1 MAQKS
6 NLTIEV
12 LSIIGGILTAIFFL
26 GFLALASI
34 LRSEISCLITGSILI
49 ITTLIINRRLT
60 KPFLDAMNIT
70 CYIAG
75 CILAGFGMSS
85 NIDVL
90 FIVLIG
96 ISIVTML
103 LSKGFILTFL
113 SVVSFYTALFG
124 EITNLLSPPNPL
136 NVAIVPIMAVFL
148 FVNLLETKILSHT
161 NGDLSKYK
169 PIHSGLFVS
178 CVLALG
184 GLSINYLTQSSN
196 DWIISVFML
205 AGILITV
212 YKIMQVMQVKSLIHQ
227 VCIYLLCI
235 LICLP
240 SLHAPYLSGSILLIL
255 ICFHYG
261 YKAECA
267 AALLLFIYAISKYY
281 YDLEKRQDM
290 KKYSSIL
297 IIANLVL
304 LLVYFNWSVYQKE
317 QTLKEG
323 QLVLLQLAPV
333 DPRSLMQ
340 GDYMRLSYKEA
351 NSELTDG
358 QEAKRGYVVLKL
370 DHNHVGK
377 IMRLQESPEPVNEN
391 EIVLKYK
398 TINGRLFLGAESFF
412 FEEGQDS
419 VYNDAAYGGLRV
431 DSKGES
437 LLVGLYDEDFRQ
449 IKPYRSK

>member
-1 MAQKS
+1 
-6 NLTIEV
+6 
-12 LSIIGGILTAIFFL
+12 
-26 GFLALASI
+26 
-34 LRSEISCLITGSILI
+34 
-49 ITTLIINRRLT
+49 
-60 KPFLDAMNIT
+60 
-70 CYIAG
+70 
-75 CILAGFGMSS
+75 
-85 NIDVL
+85 
-90 FIVLIG
+90 
-96 ISIVTML
+96 
-103 LSKGFILTFL
+103 
-113 SVVSFYTALFG
+113 
-124 EITNLLSPPNPL
+124 
-136 NVAIVPIMAVFL
+136 
-148 FVNLLETKILSHT
+148 
-161 NGDLSKYK
+161 
-169 PIHSGLFVS
+169 
-178 CVLALG
+178 
-184 GLSINYLTQSSN
+184 
-196 DWIISVFML
+196 
-205 AGILITV
+205 
-212 YKIMQVMQVKSLIHQ
+212 
-227 VCIYLLCI
+227 
-235 LICLP
+235 
-240 SLHAPYLSGSILLIL
+240 
-255 ICFHYG
+255 
-261 YKAECA
+261 
-267 AALLLFIYAISKYY
+267 
-281 YDLEKRQDM
+281 M

-304 LLVYFNWSVYQKE
+304 LLAYFNWSVYQKE

-333 DPRSLMQ
+333 DPRSLMH

>member
-1 MAQKS
+1 
-6 NLTIEV
+6 
-12 LSIIGGILTAIFFL
+12 
-26 GFLALASI
+26 
-34 LRSEISCLITGSILI
+34 
-49 ITTLIINRRLT
+49 
-60 KPFLDAMNIT
+60 
-70 CYIAG
+70 
-75 CILAGFGMSS
+75 
-85 NIDVL
+85 
-90 FIVLIG
+90 
-96 ISIVTML
+96 
-103 LSKGFILTFL
+103 
-113 SVVSFYTALFG
+113 
-124 EITNLLSPPNPL
+124 
-136 NVAIVPIMAVFL
+136 
-148 FVNLLETKILSHT
+148 
-161 NGDLSKYK
+161 
-169 PIHSGLFVS
+169 
-178 CVLALG
+178 
-184 GLSINYLTQSSN
+184 
-196 DWIISVFML
+196 
-205 AGILITV
+205 
-212 YKIMQVMQVKSLIHQ
+212 
-227 VCIYLLCI
+227 
-235 LICLP
+235 
-240 SLHAPYLSGSILLIL
+240 
-255 ICFHYG
+255 
-261 YKAECA
+261 
-267 AALLLFIYAISKYY
+267 
-281 YDLEKRQDM
+281 M

-370 DHNHVGK
+370 DHNHV
-377 IMRLQESPEPVNEN
+377 EN
-391 EIVLKYK
+391 VLKYK

>member
-1 MAQKS
+1 
-6 NLTIEV
+6 
-12 LSIIGGILTAIFFL
+12 
-26 GFLALASI
+26 
-34 LRSEISCLITGSILI
+34 
-49 ITTLIINRRLT
+49 
-60 KPFLDAMNIT
+60 
-70 CYIAG
+70 
-75 CILAGFGMSS
+75 
-85 NIDVL
+85 
-90 FIVLIG
+90 
-96 ISIVTML
+96 
-103 LSKGFILTFL
+103 
-113 SVVSFYTALFG
+113 
-124 EITNLLSPPNPL
+124 
-136 NVAIVPIMAVFL
+136 
-148 FVNLLETKILSHT
+148 
-161 NGDLSKYK
+161 
-169 PIHSGLFVS
+169 
-178 CVLALG
+178 
-184 GLSINYLTQSSN
+184 
-196 DWIISVFML
+196 
-205 AGILITV
+205 
-212 YKIMQVMQVKSLIHQ
+212 
-227 VCIYLLCI
+227 
-235 LICLP
+235 
-240 SLHAPYLSGSILLIL
+240 
-255 ICFHYG
+255 
-261 YKAECA
+261 
-267 AALLLFIYAISKYY
+267 
-281 YDLEKRQDM
+281 M

-358 QEAKRGYVVLKL
+358 QEAKRGY
-370 DHNHVGK
+370 VGK